1 MEQSILDI
9 LNELDSVSGKIA
21 KLEIL
26 MREKDNELFKQVVE
40 ATLNRQKNYYIKK
53 IPEEYLEESA
63 NCKLDLD
70 WALGQL
76 NELSER
82 NVTGHAAQ
90 DFLADVFSKL
100 SYDDS
105 EVLSRVI
112 QRDLKCGVQTQVD
125 KVWPGLIPELP
136 IMLAKPMKAN
146 FIKKI
151 KFPALAQLKSDGARC
166 ICVIQK
172 NEVTLYSR
180 NYKEYHNLDSLKEGI
195 LSFIPNPFGD
205 CVLDGELLVR
215 DGTGVADR
223 QTGNGIINKSS
234 KGTIKKSDADKMFIK
249 VWDIIPYDAYF
260 KDGVFK
266 SKYKE
271 RLKVLKQG
279 NINDKVEIIEEH
291 YVADLQEAKKIY
303 EMYRDQG
310 EEGILLKNLDGYW
323 VNKRSPDQVKFKA
336 EFHCDVIVKELL
348 EGTKKYTG
356 MLGAVRCQ
364 TQDGLVEFNC
374 GSGFS
379 DEQREYYWNHPDELL
394 DEVIEV
400 KHNGLIQSR
409 GKELASVFLPIFQY
423 ARTDKY
429 PKDADTIDTIEER
442 DALGNL

>member
-1 MEQSILDI
+1 MGQTILDI
-9 LNELDSVSGKIA
+9 LNELAAFTGKLD
-21 KLEIL
+21 KLKIL
-26 MREKDNELFKQVVE
+26 EREKDNELLKQVFH
-40 ATLNRQKNYYIKK
+40 AALNRKINYYIKK
-53 IPEEYLEESA
+53 IPEGYLEESA
-63 NCKLDLD
+63 NCKFDLS
-70 WALGQL
+70 WALDQL
-76 NELSER
+76 SELSER
-82 NVTGHAAQ
+82 KVTGHAGQ
-90 DFLADVFSKL
+90 DHLADVFSKL
-100 SYDDS
+100 DHDDS
-105 EVLSRVI
+105 EVLARII

-125 KVWPGLIPELP
+125 KVWPGLIPTLP

-166 ICVIQK
+166 ICVIQ
-172 NEVTLYSR
+172 NGDVTLYSR
-180 NYKEYHNLDSLKEGI
+180 NYKEYHNLNSLKEGI
-195 LSFIPNPFGD
+195 LSFIPNQYGD

-215 DGTGVADR
+215 DGTGIADR

-279 NINDKVEIIEEH
+279 TINDKVEIIEEH

-323 VNKRSPDQVKFKA
+323 VDKRSPDQVKFKA
-336 EFHCDVIVKELL
+336 EFHCDLIVKEVI

-356 MLGAVRCQ
+356 MLGAVRCE
-364 TQDGLVEFNC
+364 TKDGLVEVNV
-374 GSGFS
+374 GSGFN
-379 DEQREYYWNHPDELL
+379 DEQREDYWNNPDKIL

-400 KHNGLIQSR
+400 KHNGLIQSK
-409 GKELASVFLPIFQY
+409 GKDKASVFLPIFQY
-423 ARTDKY
+423 IRNDKY
-429 PKDADTIDTIEER
+429 PPDADTIDTIEER
-442 DALGNL
+442 DALMI